1 MTEKKEMKPLW
12 RLRSGRFAGWRTEDE
27 QLYDTDGAHLGYFV
41 NEIAY
46 RNDGRAIGEIYGE
59 RYLGKR
65 ETVVYPTGT
74 RQAARRAMDVAGMR
88 DRDGM
93 ALAGW
98 SDTDF

>member
-1 MTEKKEMKPLW
+1 MQPLW
-12 RLRSGRFAGWRTEDE
+12 MLKSGRFTGWCADDG
-27 QLYDTDGAHLGYFV
+27 QLYGADGEHLGYFV
-41 NEIAY
+41 DEIAY

-65 ETVVYPTGT
+65 ETVVYPTGI
-74 RQAARRAMDVAGMR
+74 RQAARRAVDMAGMP

-98 SDTDF
+98 TDPEL